1 MFYWTIILFGILM
14 MSISLSNPVY
24 NLLLKKYIKVNLLF
38 RIFIRVF
45 LFIISLIII
54 LLGLYVESK
63 F

>member
-38 RIFIRVF
+38 QIIIRVF
-45 LFIISLIII
+45 IFIISLIII
-54 LLGLYVESK
+54 LLGLYIESK